1 MKDILKQCVGIDCSK
16 DELVCC
22 LSFLEKD
29 MSITLVSAKSFP
41 NSKTGFHRILSWVKK
56 HSLSTFPVK
65 FVVEA
70 TGVYHERLAEYF
82 YDRESDIS
90 VVLPRRVSL
99 FAKSL
104 QTKTIT
110 DETAS
115 EAISQ
120 FGLLKKLDKWQKP
133 DKVYRFLRNL
143 TREREQLLQQRTI
156 AKNQLHAEQSG
167 AWANK
172 NTIKRLKGRISF
184 FNKQIQQIEQEI
196 AQVVKDCDELKHR
209 LDYAQSK
216 KGVSLITAV
225 TVIAET
231 DGFNLI
237 RNCRQLVSYAGLDV
251 IEKQSGTSVRKKPRI
266 SRRGN
271 RHIRRALY
279 MPALSAI
286 RYDKLNREHYER
298 LVDKHGIKM
307 KAIVS
312 VQRKL
317 LVLIYTLW
325 KNQTSYD
332 PIKYSSADKKSGNPK
347 LDSPTELDL
356 VCSHNDTKLT

>member
-29 MSITLVSAKSFP
+29 MSITLVSTKSFP
-41 NSKTGFHRILSWVKK
+41 NSETGFHRILMWVNK
-56 HSLSTFPVK
+56 HSLNTLPVK

-70 TGVYHERLAEYF
+70 TGVYHEKLAEYF

-90 VVLPRRVSL
+90 VVLPRRVSH

-110 DETAS
+110 DKTAS

-120 FGLLKKLDKWQKP
+120 FGLLKKLHKWQKP
-133 DKVYRFLRNL
+133 DKIYRFLRNL
-143 TREREQLLQQRTI
+143 TREREQLMQQRTI
-156 AKNQLHAEQSG
+156 AKNQLHAEQTG
-167 AWANK
+167 AWANM
-172 NTIKRLKGRISF
+172 NTIKRIKSRISF
-184 FNKQIQQIEQEI
+184 FNKHIQQIEQEI
-196 AQVVKDCDELKHR
+196 KQVVKERDELKER
-209 LDYAQSK
+209 LNHVQSII
-216 KGVSLITAV
+216 GVRLITAV

-231 DGFNLI
+231 DGFNLV
-237 RNCRQLVSYAGLDV
+237 RNQRQLVSYAGLDV

-266 SRRGN
+266 SRKGN

-286 RYDKLNREHYER
+286 NHDKLNRGHYER
-298 LVDKHGIKM
+298 LVDRHGIKM

-325 KNQTSYD
+325 KNQTPYD
-332 PIKYSSADKKSGNPK
+332 PEKYRPVENKSGNPE

-356 VCSHNDTKLT
+356 VCSSDHTKLT